1 MGLATWFQSSSTPV
15 CCRTKTNHCCS
26 SLLAGD
32 PLQLLVRNVFILLLS
47 FCDTCLLQETFG
59 SMASQMREHLK
70 EEEDT
75 GLALLRQHFSE
86 KEVAP
91 VSINTWHLLN
101 TAPAPASK
109 LCLCEVIFDVH
120 SGLMVYMSRQHHM
133 APTT

>member
-1 MGLATWFQSSSTPV
+1 M
-15 CCRTKTNHCCS
+15 
-26 SLLAGD
+26 
-32 PLQLLVRNVFILLLS
+32 QLLVRNVFILLLS

-91 VSINTWHLLN
+91 VSPNTWHLFHYSHASRSIGSCYRIVLVWGN
-101 TAPAPASK
+101 T
-109 LCLCEVIFDVH
+109 
-120 SGLMVYMSRQHHM
+120 
-133 APTT
+133 